1 MMPPWLQ
8 ILCTVILFYFFW
20 NFWRRVMRDNEDQK
34 GQQRERCTL
43 WGKGESLRMIEK
55 DRWWRQLKLRIG
67 ALTPWLAQLQKL
79 KRKSA
84 PTQSKQNTLPRQQQ
98 PQRFSIIAIKKIS
111 EQQTSSFTR
120 ILTLSSILAPVT
132 TIATSTV
139 TKNCLHLEPFISL
152 SKSLF

>member
-1 MMPPWLQ
+1 
-8 ILCTVILFYFFW
+8 
-20 NFWRRVMRDNEDQK
+20 
-34 GQQRERCTL
+34 
-43 WGKGESLRMIEK
+43 MIEK

-98 PQRFSIIAIKKIS
+98 PQRFSIIAIKKRS
-111 EQQTSSFTR
+111 EQQTSSFTL

-132 TIATSTV
+132 TIDTSTV